1 MNNALR
7 VTFDPVIAGQN
18 HARVRHRLVGERR
31 VETGNDVA
39 DIAAGKPPGTRFGQR
54 ARPETVA
61 CICKIIRGLSF
72 RACHA
77 PVLFPGHDGA
87 ALTSDVFGASSSEP
101 VSRRD
106 GAAKFVR
113 REMATK

>member
-1 MNNALR
+1 LNNALR
-7 VTFDPVIAGQN
+7 VTFAPVIAGQN
-18 HARVRHRLVGERR
+18 RARVRPRLVGERR
-31 VETGNDVA
+31 VETENDVA
-39 DIAAGKPPGTRFGQR
+39 DIVAGKPPGTRFGQR

-61 CICKIIRGLSF
+61 CIRGIIRGLSF

-77 PVLFPGHDGA
+77 LVLFPGHDGA

-113 REMATK
+113 REVATT

>member
-1 MNNALR
+1 MRA
-7 VTFDPVIAGQN
+7 FAIASSLSG
-18 HARVRHRLVGERR
+18 R

-39 DIAAGKPPGTRFGQR
+39 DIVAGKPLGIRFGQR
-54 ARPETVA
+54 ARRKPLPA
-61 CICKIIRGLSF
+61 FAKSYAA
-72 RACHA
+72 RASARVMFH
-77 PVLFPGHDGA
+77 GHDSA
-87 ALTSDVFGASSSEP
+87 ELTSDVFGASSSEP